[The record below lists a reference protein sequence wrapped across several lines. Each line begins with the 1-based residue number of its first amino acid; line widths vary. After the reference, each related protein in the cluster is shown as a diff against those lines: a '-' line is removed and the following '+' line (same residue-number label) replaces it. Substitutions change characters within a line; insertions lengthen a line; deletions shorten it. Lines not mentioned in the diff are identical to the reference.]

1 VSLIVAGL
9 IALLKVAVM
18 IVLGQTPAEPS
29 GGASEITVGGVVPG
43 LPALSGSLHPA
54 PIISKECQETHCVI
68 VYLRMTVMRRDS
80 GSDLNRLGTIPRVL
94 GGKLGTVATGLAAR

>member
-1 VSLIVAGL
+1 MATGGVPVVKRKVVSLIVAGF

-29 GGASEITVGGVVPG
+29 GGATEITVGGVVPG

-68 VYLRMTVMRRDS
+68 AVSSHDRHPS
-80 GSDLNRLGTIPRVL
+80 SSRL
-94 GGKLGTVATGLAAR
+94 KAAAP